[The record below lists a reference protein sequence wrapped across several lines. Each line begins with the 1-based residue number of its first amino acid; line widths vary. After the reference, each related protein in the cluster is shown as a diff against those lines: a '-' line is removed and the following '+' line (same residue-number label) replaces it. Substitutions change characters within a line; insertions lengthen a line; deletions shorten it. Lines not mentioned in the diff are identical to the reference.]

1 MSGGASPLPGHPL
14 PPRPHGDRG
23 ATRFIW
29 GLFRA
34 PRLQGLAPHLF
45 IVPLNE
51 ETNESTPNL
60 GATPLSP
67 SRCSQPPSPISREDQ
82 RGIAPPQVPSL
93 EESSPLGENQH
104 FTRVS
109 SLFFTVLSKQMVQ
122 LMNMKLQQ
130 EEKPPDQSRC
140 DLRVSAEAVTAAAT
154 NARGQRPGVV
164 QSCKHQPGPWPC
176 AGTGRKDGC

>member
-1 MSGGASPLPGHPL
+1 MPLGSSGVYLGPLGSRAWLPTSSLCLLMKRLTRAPQILG
-14 PPRPHGDRG
+14 PPRCHHRDVR
-23 ATRFIW
+23 
-29 GLFRA
+29 
-34 PRLQGLAPHLF
+34 
-45 IVPLNE
+45 
-51 ETNESTPNL
+51 
-60 GATPLSP
+60 SP
-67 SRCSQPPSPISREDQ
+67 PGPISREDQ

-104 FTRVS
+104 FTGVS
-109 SLFFTVLSKQMVQ
+109 SVFFTVLSKQMVQ

-140 DLRVSAEAVTAAAT
+140 DLRGSAEAVTAAAK
-154 NARGQRPGVV
+154 NAGGQHPGVV